1 MPAKSPVYKT
11 VVEVTLLTTYEDVAH
26 GTLEEMIS
34 EAASGEAVLGYTV
47 TECYA
52 LPESEIRQELIALG
66 NDGEFF
72 EEDSE
77 EDE

>member
-52 LPESEIRQELIALG
+52 QHSRSPVTTGTKRAS
-66 NDGEFF
+66 
-72 EEDSE
+72 
-77 EDE
+77 